1 MALKPFDGQLD
12 EVAEPPRR
20 VRPFTG
26 TLDDITP
33 PASSNQNTSLAGDL
47 LTDLKRGVQKLPG
60 MVTGLSDLPFA
71 LTINARPGD
80 KVADAL
86 GELTGFQPS
95 KWAEEA
101 KQEYSPERQA
111 AQAEIDQA
119 WEDGSAGDIAGAYA
133 RNPANIAGLI
143 AESAPSMLAGG
154 FIGRGALLAGQGIK
168 ALAVPATAA
177 QAARQAAIAGG
188 AGEGAVAAGTMMDQ
202 IDREVD
208 PRTAALASTGA
219 GVTTGLLG
227 GAGARLTQ
235 RMGLADLE
243 STIAGGAGEL
253 ASKAPGLGRRL
264 AGGALTEG
272 VLEELPQSVQ
282 EQAWQNWAEGR
293 PLDEGLARAAVEGTL
308 AGAGVGA
315 AMNVK
320 PRRTQD
326 LQAEPPVDRAAEPET
341 LALPAP
347 GPASEPAGGVLSRA
361 AAKLPAPEPVLG
373 LPAPEPAMYV
383 DSEGNAQSIGPVRN
397 VDGEMRPEPQARV
410 PMADPAASTGGRG
423 MYDQAPV
430 GESPNVDTAEDVR
443 VANRQRQAELDQER
457 ADRLAAAYV
466 DEANRA
472 AAEII
477 QLRREQNQP
486 EPQFTLPRG
495 LELADKQN
503 HGRWLN
509 ESYRGSVEALIAQLE
524 KGGGVAY
531 VRDANDRIT
540 GRTPSSN
547 PKWWQDMDASVKPG
561 SVEEGRRIINKALEG
576 NSLGPKQARF
586 VAAMMD
592 IVDDIR
598 LPPQQAEQN
607 RAILQELEWAA
618 SGEAARN
625 QADLE
630 RGAVRDY
637 GISEQDDAELYAY
650 LSGKVEPFS
659 LKDLTPDESVQV
671 WNDLQATD
679 QPVLDDTS
687 AQTAEAGAGGEIET
701 DFKGVV
707 YGSDQGAVETGGEV
721 PAREGVP
728 GDRQGLREDSRT
740 VSSGRQP
747 DSFQLETQTEEQL
760 AARAEAQRLSEKADD
775 EAGRQEE
782 QRVDA
787 DRQRETFNLTGSDR
801 AADVAAAS
809 GQTDLL
815 SGSQPESKPAE
826 EFVLASDGSVNFGE
840 ITADMAKVMGRQ
852 AGKIR
857 LQQGVQN
864 SDGTGYGLAHIEAN
878 HGEQIRG
885 AGYES
890 VEQFV
895 SESIA
900 GMDSV
905 WSPGKTTQLVA
916 LQSSKKGQAV
926 FIQLQP
932 AVDEAGDYYR
942 INTAF
947 PVSGGYAQK
956 REKRGWEKL
965 WSRDPVPADAS
976 GAPGFAGQTSQAGE
990 AAPVVSPQSDISV
1003 AQPKGSSEP
1012 EKIDDTGEKLGGA
1025 RKDEL
1030 RSVRDRL
1037 ENMDDEAIASS
1048 TLSELWP
1055 KGEVDK
1061 IDDPFHAAAYWALR
1075 SEIPAKPRVA
1085 YKVQRWVTKIKEARL
1100 TLGYLASLGADVSLA
1115 ELRKASP
1122 VLRSFANKVE
1132 LLAAVERSQWPRV
1145 GRVEHRTG
1153 RYSENGEMVPGSWFE
1168 VEIDKRRQVFRG
1180 HDAMDSALPD
1190 IKKALAPDSAPTQ
1203 EMKFAIYSNT
1213 YTGRAFIIKDGDKE
1227 KRHLKDFDDVNAA
1240 KAYLQDN
1247 HAQLVEAWEAVKNR
1261 DNVTKG
1267 DIRRSTNAPRV
1278 GQDYR
1283 EGKDVTPEQFL
1294 EAFGFRGVEFGNWVG
1309 QGKGGRERQG
1319 MLNEAFDA
1327 FMDLAGIVGVSP
1339 KAMSLEG
1346 TLGIGFG
1353 SRGMGGR
1360 AAAHFEPD
1368 SVVINLTKTKG
1379 AGSLAH
1385 EWFHALDNY
1394 FSRKRG
1400 GPVPMK
1406 GRSKAA
1412 QNEYLRN
1419 NFVTYRPEPMYVHK
1433 SGRGTPITLAALNRY
1448 RESHPK
1454 AGYYSLENWKPDPSH
1469 PAGVRPKVER
1479 AFAELV
1485 ETLDRSPMAARASSL
1500 DKTPNGYWSQI
1511 IERGARSFETY
1522 VIAKL
1527 ADQGARNDFLA
1538 NVTSLEDFARAP
1550 DRYPYLTA
1558 DEQGPVSEAFDK
1570 LFATVETTEVDGNIA
1585 MFSRKGRGRT
1595 TGQALSK
1602 PELQG
1607 IVDDFLSR
1615 FKGADDVRVQ
1625 IHDSAETLPS
1635 YRADRD
1641 SGSSIQGEYDFRTG
1655 TVHLVGASLG
1665 ARDGKSARE
1674 VVEETLREE
1683 ILVHK
1688 GLGVLSPIARRQLY
1702 VQIRKAA
1709 RENKTIGRL
1718 WEETVADY
1726 SAVVEA
1732 AKLTPEQADRYYAE
1746 ELLGTLAQRKINWAS
1761 RGWNRILR
1769 AIKRLAVRLG
1779 LTKQT
1784 DGPAELIQA
1793 VEFIADAF
1801 AKGRRARARN
1811 MGLDVRTED
1820 SDLPAFRMASTSE
1833 GVAQARDA
1841 IDRALGRAKLDP
1853 ADPFAAE
1860 NRRLREED
1868 RPIWDKAKKIFARQ
1882 FAPGGLLPDDV
1893 FSEKIK
1899 RDSEFEAVEF
1909 DVRHIVGALE
1919 KAVQGD
1925 FGVAANKLSDVQMR
1939 SLSEAL
1945 AGAVD
1950 SALPARTKESIVAMR
1965 QYIDRLSTE
1974 YIGILQQ
1981 QVADRLKGS
1990 DQVLIDKITGNL
2002 GRYVHR
2008 SYQAYDDPNWFK
2020 KVPTATL
2027 NAARNYLAA
2036 GYRRSGESSAE
2047 AARLADVTVNEI
2059 LKSGTA
2065 YDSLE
2070 SFIAEGKLGA
2080 KDLSVLMK
2088 RKDVAPQI
2096 RALLGE
2102 HVDPRVNF
2110 AKSATKMGRLIWN
2123 QRFLDRVREVGMG
2136 AFLFEGKNRPADA
2149 TTQIA
2154 GEQSE
2159 TYSPL
2164 NGLWTFPEVAQ
2175 AFKDAL
2181 GKEQMGDL
2189 YRTVVR
2195 LNGMVKYGKTVLS
2208 PTTAMR
2214 NWQSAMFFSLAN
2226 GHFNLQ
2232 HMRKSMAAFR
2242 EQVSQSATGDD
2253 LAYLRKLKQLGVVYD
2268 SPYAGE
2274 MMRLLEDARMD
2285 ELLSGKSGKALS
2297 VFRKA
2302 NQMAQGFYTFGDDF
2316 WKIIGFENE
2325 KASLRDAGFS
2335 ETEAETMAAERIRNT
2350 YPTYSMVGRG
2360 MRWLSRFPLAGT
2372 FVSFPSEIVRTSAN
2386 MLRTVAADLKSD
2398 NPKLRALGRK
2408 RAAGMALVSGGFY
2421 ALSAMTAAALGVD
2434 DDEEEAIR
2442 DLGPPWQDNST
2453 FMYLGRDPDGKLRY
2467 VDLSFLDPYGY
2478 WKRPVTAMLRNQPW
2492 EESAKSGV
2500 ADMLTPF
2507 LGGDITAQAIFEVM
2521 ANKKASGGQVYRE
2534 NGESLDQLADIANH
2548 MRKTIQPGFISNA
2561 ERFVKAASGERREG
2575 SGQPY
2580 SVRDEVSALLGWRA
2594 STLDARTGL
2603 YYRSFDFNQA
2613 LTDARS
2619 SLNRVLRSANDVS
2632 TDDIRKAKQGAERM
2646 HAKAFTDMERLVKA
2660 AENAG
2665 MSRREVMQ
2673 TLTLGG
2679 VSRRNAAAL
2688 VQGRPP
2694 RLELSGQA
2702 RSRAVRQA
2710 RVSQG
2715 AEQGQEVARRYREA
2729 MAM

>member
-1 MALKPFDGQLD
+1 MALKPFDGKLD
-12 EVAEPPRR
+12 EVAEQPRR

-26 TLDDITP
+26 TLDDVVP
-33 PASSNQNTSLAGDL
+33 PASAEKG
-47 LTDLKRGVQKLPG
+47 
-60 MVTGLSDLPFA
+60 VTGHLQDLGLSA
-71 LTINARPGD
+71 LKGAIGVPELAVGLADIPTGGRVGRFLENEGGLVGFRP
-80 KVADAL
+80 K
-86 GELTGFQPS
+86 
-95 KWAEEA
+95 EA
-101 KQEYSPERQA
+101 KNILSEFHTDQYKAQQQEFQEA
-111 AQAEIDQA
+111 
-119 WEDGSAGDIAGAYA
+119 DGVLDKAGVALS
-133 RNPANIAGLI
+133 NPSLI
-143 AESAPSMLAGG
+143 ANVVTESVPAMLGG
-154 FIGRGALLAGQGIK
+154 GVVGQGIRRVAPK
-168 ALAVPATAA
+168 VSAALAGA
-177 QAARQAAIAGG
+177 
-188 AGEGAVAAGTMMDQ
+188 AGEGTVMAGSQAAAIRQETDDGLLTPGQ
-202 IDREVD
+202 SG
-208 PRTAALASTGA
+208 AALGTGA
-219 GVTTGLLG
+219 VGALFGFAGGRLAQKMGIGDVDTMLARGVTPE
-227 GAGARLTQ
+227 Q
-235 RMGLADLE
+235 V
-243 STIAGGAGEL
+243 AGEL
-253 ASKAPGLGRRL
+253 AATPAKSIPRRVIE
-264 AGGALTEG
+264 GAITEG
-272 VLEELPQSVQ
+272 FLEELPQSVS
-282 EQAWQNWAEGR
+282 EQVIQNLALGRNWAEGVE
-293 PLDEGLARAAVEGTL
+293 DAAVMGTL
-308 AGAGVGA
+308 AGMAMGGA
-315 AMNVK
+315 ANVRSAAGSS
-320 PRRTQD
+320 P
-326 LQAEPPVDRAAEPET
+326 AEAVDAPET

-347 GPASEPAGGVLSRA
+347 EPAAESSGGVLSRA

-430 GESPNVDTAEDVR
+430 GESPNVGTAEDVR

-486 EPQFTLPRG
+486 DPEFTLPRG
-495 LELADKQN
+495 LELADKDN

-509 ESYRGSVEALIAQLE
+509 ETYRSSVQALIAQLE

-561 SVEEGRRIINKALEG
+561 SVEEGRRIVDKALEG
-576 NSLGPKQARF
+576 KSLGPKQARF

-637 GISEQDDAELYAY
+637 GTSEQDDAELYAY

-728 GDRQGLREDSRT
+728 GDRQGLREDSGT

-760 AARAEAQRLSEKADD
+760 AARAEALRLSEKADD

-826 EFVLASDGSVNFGE
+826 EFVLTSDGSVNFGE

-932 AVDEAGDYYR
+932 AVDEVGDYYR

-956 REKRGWEKL
+956 REKRGWKKL

-990 AAPVVSPQSDISV
+990 AAPVVSPQSDVSV

-1012 EKIDDTGEKLGGA
+1012 DKIEDAGEKLGGA

-1085 YKVQRWVTKIKEARL
+1085 YKLKRWVTKIKEARL

-1122 VLRSFANKVE
+1122 ALRSFANKVE

-1145 GRVEHRTG
+1145 GRVQHNTG
-1153 RYSENGEMVPGSWFE
+1153 RYLKDGEMVPGSWFD
-1168 VEIDKRRQVFRG
+1168 VEIDKRRRAFYG
-1180 HDAMDSALPD
+1180 HDTMSSALPE
-1190 IKKALAPDSAPTQ
+1190 IKSKLAPETAPVQ
-1203 EMKFAIYSNT
+1203 EMKFAIYR
-1213 YTGRAFIIKDGDKE
+1213 GRNSGQVFIAKDGDKE
-1227 KRHLKDFDDVNAA
+1227 KRHLKEFEDVKSARA
-1240 KAYLQDN
+1240 FLQDN
-1247 HAQLVEAWEAVKNR
+1247 HAKLVEAWEAVKNR
-1261 DNVTKG
+1261 DNVTKS
-1267 DIRRSTNAPRV
+1267 DMRRGINAQRV

-1283 EGKDVTPEQFL
+1283 EGKDITPEQFL

-1327 FMDLAGIVGVSP
+1327 LMDLAGIIGVPP
-1339 KAMSLEG
+1339 KAISLEG

-1353 SRGMGGR
+1353 SRGKGGR
-1360 AAAHFEPD
+1360 AAAHFEPGT
-1368 SVVINLTKTKG
+1368 VVINLTKTQG

-1394 FSRKRG
+1394 FARKRTSPIESSAG
-1400 GPVPMK
+1400 GSS
-1406 GRSKAA
+1406 RDEA
-1412 QNEYLRN
+1412 
-1419 NFVTYRPEPMYVHK
+1419 FITYRPEPMYINKKYPTMRATKAEVARRQIQN
-1433 SGRGTPITLAALNRY
+1433 GGAPIYAWENWEVDPA
-1448 RESHPK
+1448 HPK
-1454 AGYYSLENWKPDPSH
+1454 
-1469 PAGVRPKVER
+1469 GVRPQVEK

-1485 ETLDRSPMAARASSL
+1485 STLNASPMLQRSVTIDGGKS
-1500 DKTPNGYWSQI
+1500 NGYWSRI

-1527 ADQGARNDFLA
+1527 ADRGARNDFLA
-1538 NVTSLEDFARAP
+1538 NVVTLEDFARAP

-1570 LFATVETTEVDGNIA
+1570 LFATVETTEVDGKIA

-1688 GLGVLSPIARRQLY
+1688 GLGLLSPVARRQLY
-1702 VQIRKAA
+1702 AQIKKAST
-1709 RENKTIGRL
+1709 ENPAIKKL
-1718 WEETVADY
+1718 WDQTVADY
-1726 SAVVEA
+1726 GDVAKV
-1732 AKLTPEQADRYYAE
+1732 AKLTSAQADRFYAE
-1746 ELLGTLAQRKINWAS
+1746 EMLGTLAQRKINWATK
-1761 RGWNRILR
+1761 GWNRIMR
-1769 AIKRLAVRLG
+1769 ALKRLAVRAG
-1779 LTKQT
+1779 LIKHT
-1784 DGPAELIQA
+1784 DGPAELIKA
-1793 VEFIADAF
+1793 VEYIADSF

-1811 MGLDVRTED
+1811 LTTDVRAD
-1820 SDLPAFRMASTSE
+1820 DAGLPAFRMASTAQ
-1833 GVAQARDA
+1833 GAAQAREVL
-1841 IDRALGRAKLDP
+1841 DRALGRAKLDP
-1853 ADPFAAE
+1853 TDPFAAE

-1882 FAPGGLLPDDV
+1882 FAPGGLLPGDV

-1909 DVRHIVGALE
+1909 DVRHMVGALE

-1925 FGVAANKLSDVQMR
+1925 YGLAANKLTEDQMR

-1945 AGAVD
+1945 AGKVD
-1950 SALPARTKESIVAMR
+1950 DSLPTNTRAGIVAMR

-1990 DQVLIDKITGNL
+1990 DQALINKITGNL
-2002 GRYVHR
+2002 GSYVHR
-2008 SYQAYDDPNWFK
+2008 SYQAYDDPKWFK

-2080 KDLSVLMK
+2080 KDRSVLMK

-2398 NPKLRALGRK
+2398 NPKLRELGRK

-2534 NGESLDQLADIANH
+2534 NGEALDQLTDIANH

-2619 SLNRVLRSANDVS
+2619 SLNRVLRSANAVDI
-2632 TDDIRKAKQGAERM
+2632 DDIRTAKQGAERM
-2646 HAKAFTDMERLVKA
+2646 NSKAFNEMARLVKA
-2660 AENAG
+2660 AESAG
-2665 MSRREVMQ
+2665 MSRREILQ

-2688 VQGRPP
+2688 IRGQVPNLDIG
-2694 RLELSGQA
+2694 GQA

-2710 RVSQG
+2710 RVTQG
-2715 AEQGQEVARRYREA
+2715 PEQAREIARRYREVLA
-2729 MAM
+2729 L

>member
-1 MALKPFDGQLD
+1 MANYFDQFDSD
-12 EVAEPPRR
+12 ETPNGGNY
-20 VRPFTG
+20 FDQFDNG
-26 TLDDITP
+26 DITP
-33 PASSNQNTSLAGDL
+33 PASSNQNTSLTGDL

-71 LTINARPGD
+71 LTINARPND
-80 KVADAL
+80 KIADAL

-111 AQAEIDQA
+111 AQAEIDKA

-133 RNPANIAGLI
+133 RNPGNIAGLI
-143 AESAPSMLAGG
+143 AESAPSMLTGG

-253 ASKAPGLGRRL
+253 AGKAPGLGRRL

-320 PRRTQD
+320 PRRTQEAPTED
-326 LQAEPPVDRAAEPET
+326 AAPT
-341 LALPAP
+341 
-347 GPASEPAGGVLSRA
+347 GGVLSRA
-361 AAKLPAPEPVLG
+361 AAQLPAPEPVLG
-373 LPAPEPAMYV
+373 LPSPDQVAADHTGSEPLPGGPGMDQPTPRGREPQPAAQVPEEAAPIGIPDLRPEAFAVDERGQAVPTRVPSLPEP
-383 DSEGNAQSIGPVRN
+383 EPVEPETGMTRQA
-397 VDGEMRPEPQARV
+397 VPGQRPRFNQVLELARAGA
-410 PMADPAASTGGRG
+410 ADPAALAQETGSTPA
-423 MYDQAPV
+423 QA
-430 GESPNVDTAEDVR
+430 AR
-443 VANRQRQAELDQER
+443 AIRIAQAESQVTG
-457 ADRLAAAYV
+457 AVYKTV
-466 DEANRA
+466 PGANRA
-472 AAEII
+472 K
-477 QLRREQNQP
+477 
-486 EPQFTLPRG
+486 RG
-495 LELADKQN
+495 LSDPDAFEVVKTGNREWRIQRRQEAQDATGGQGAADV
-503 HGRWLN
+503 
-509 ESYRGSVEALIAQLE
+509 RGAGDQDAVPAAIDN
-524 KGGGVAY
+524 VAGEP
-531 VRDANDRIT
+531 A
-540 GRTPSSN
+540 
-547 PKWWQDMDASVKPG
+547 
-561 SVEEGRRIINKALEG
+561 
-576 NSLGPKQARF
+576 
-586 VAAMMD
+586 VAA
-592 IVDDIR
+592 
-598 LPPQQAEQN
+598 
-607 RAILQELEWAA
+607 RA
-618 SGEAARN
+618 
-625 QADLE
+625 
-630 RGAVRDY
+630 AV
-637 GISEQDDAELYAY
+637 
-650 LSGKVEPFS
+650 
-659 LKDLTPDESVQV
+659 
-671 WNDLQATD
+671 
-679 QPVLDDTS
+679 
-687 AQTAEAGAGGEIET
+687 EAGAPEVGGA
-701 DFKGVV
+701 GV
-707 YGSDQGAVETGGEV
+707 SA
-721 PAREGVP
+721 
-728 GDRQGLREDSRT
+728 
-740 VSSGRQP
+740 
-747 DSFQLETQTEEQL
+747 
-760 AARAEAQRLSEKADD
+760 
-775 EAGRQEE
+775 
-782 QRVDA
+782 
-787 DRQRETFNLTGSDR
+787 
-801 AADVAAAS
+801 AAAS
-809 GQTDLL
+809 AEQRAALKAGGQKKTLR
-815 SGSQPESKPAE
+815 S
-826 EFVLASDGSVNFGE
+826 
-840 ITADMAKVMGRQ
+840 
-852 AGKIR
+852 
-857 LQQGVQN
+857 
-864 SDGTGYGLAHIEAN
+864 
-878 HGEQIRG
+878 RG
-885 AGYES
+885 
-890 VEQFV
+890 
-895 SESIA
+895 
-900 GMDSV
+900 
-905 WSPGKTTQLVA
+905 
-916 LQSSKKGQAV
+916 
-926 FIQLQP
+926 
-932 AVDEAGDYYR
+932 
-942 INTAF
+942 
-947 PVSGGYAQK
+947 
-956 REKRGWEKL
+956 
-965 WSRDPVPADAS
+965 PVPADAS
-976 GAPGFAGQTSQAGE
+976 GAPGFAGQASQAGE
-990 AAPVVSPQSDISV
+990 AAPVVSPQSEGSV
-1003 AQPKGSSEP
+1003 AQPGDKPKGQGEKVEADTSDSKGMPEILTQPRKAYLSAMAKKAGIKKGSPGYAPAMRKLQDEYDAQLDAASAALSFEQYHALNPESPEAVNRQAWSQLQEEYGRSEQPEAAETAGSETAEGAAKPDSERSPEEFIPAPDGSLDYGEITAEISAVLGRQAGKIRLRQGTDAWGLTHIRKRHLDQIERLGFSSVEEFVASVAKGFNAVYKRKGSAFDVVLARKGTGQRLIVQLEPSEDGDFYDVKSASPVRSDQFKNKQPLWDRAGTSSPVAESTPPSPRGQNGNNSIAVDESLGERSEP
-1012 EKIDDTGEKLGGA
+1012 SPVATGQQPAFAAGNSENQPSGASPNARDQSTAKTIAQKPVSAQLAGVQPDAKIEDAGKKLGGA

-1037 ENMDDEAIASS
+1037 ENMDDEAIAGS

-1085 YKVQRWVTKIKEARL
+1085 YKLKRWVTKIKEARL

-1122 VLRSFANKVE
+1122 ALRSFANKVE

-1203 EMKFAIYSNT
+1203 EMKFAIYSST
-1213 YTGRAFIIKDGDKE
+1213 YTGRAFIIKDGDKK

-1283 EGKDVTPEQFL
+1283 EGKDVTPDQFL

-1454 AGYYSLENWKPDPSH
+1454 AGYYSPENWNPDPSH

-1538 NVTSLEDFARAP
+1538 NVTSLEEFARAP
-1550 DRYPYLTA
+1550 ERYPYLTR

-1570 LFATVETTEVDGNIA
+1570 LFATVETTEVDGKIA

-1595 TGQALSK
+1595 TGQALSR

-1702 VQIRKAA
+1702 AQIRKAA

-1718 WEETVADY
+1718 WDETVAEY
-1726 SAVVEA
+1726 SAVAED

-1779 LTKQT
+1779 LAKQT
-1784 DGPAELIQA
+1784 DGPAELIKA

-1820 SDLPAFRMASTSE
+1820 GDLPAFRMASTAE

-1868 RPIWDKAKKIFARQ
+1868 RPIWDKAKKVFARQ
-1882 FAPGGLLPDDV
+1882 FAPGGLLPGDV
-1893 FSEKIK
+1893 FAEKVK

-1925 FGVAANKLSDVQMR
+1925 YGVAANQLTEDQMR
-1939 SLSEAL
+1939 GLSEAL
-1945 AGAVD
+1945 AGTVSD
-1950 SALPARTKESIVAMR
+1950 ALPSKTKAGIVAMR

-2027 NAARNYLAA
+2027 NVARNYLAA

-2136 AFLFEGKNRPADA
+2136 TFLFEGKNRPADA

-2534 NGESLDQLADIANH
+2534 NGEALDQLTDIANH

-2619 SLNRVLRSANDVS
+2619 SLNRVLRSANAVDI
-2632 TDDIRKAKQGAERM
+2632 DDIRTAKQGAERM
-2646 HAKAFTDMERLVKA
+2646 NSKAFNEMARLVKA
-2660 AENAG
+2660 AESAG
-2665 MSRREVMQ
+2665 MSRREILQ

-2688 VQGRPP
+2688 IRGQVPNLDIG
-2694 RLELSGQA
+2694 GQA

-2710 RVSQG
+2710 RVTQG
-2715 AEQGQEVARRYREA
+2715 PEQAREIARRYREVLA
-2729 MAM
+2729 L

>member
-1 MALKPFDGQLD
+1 MALKPFDGKLD
-12 EVAEPPRR
+12 EVAEQPRR

-26 TLDDITP
+26 TLDDVVP
-33 PASSNQNTSLAGDL
+33 PASAEKG
-47 LTDLKRGVQKLPG
+47 
-60 MVTGLSDLPFA
+60 VTGHLQDLGLSA
-71 LTINARPGD
+71 LKGAIGVPELAVGLADIPTGGRVGRFLENEGGLVGFRP
-80 KVADAL
+80 K
-86 GELTGFQPS
+86 
-95 KWAEEA
+95 EA
-101 KQEYSPERQA
+101 KNILSEFHTDQYKAQQQEFQEA
-111 AQAEIDQA
+111 
-119 WEDGSAGDIAGAYA
+119 DGVLDKAGVALS
-133 RNPANIAGLI
+133 NPSLI
-143 AESAPSMLAGG
+143 ANVVTESVPAMLGG
-154 FIGRGALLAGQGIK
+154 GVVGQGIRRVAPK
-168 ALAVPATAA
+168 VSAALAGA
-177 QAARQAAIAGG
+177 
-188 AGEGAVAAGTMMDQ
+188 AGEGTVMAGSQAAAIRQETDDGLLTPGQ
-202 IDREVD
+202 SG
-208 PRTAALASTGA
+208 AALGTGA
-219 GVTTGLLG
+219 VGALFGFAGGRLAQKMGIGDVDTMLARGVTPE
-227 GAGARLTQ
+227 Q
-235 RMGLADLE
+235 V
-243 STIAGGAGEL
+243 AGEL
-253 ASKAPGLGRRL
+253 AATPAKSIPRRVIE
-264 AGGALTEG
+264 GAITEG
-272 VLEELPQSVQ
+272 FLEELPQSVS
-282 EQAWQNWAEGR
+282 EQVIQNLALGRNWAEGVE
-293 PLDEGLARAAVEGTL
+293 DAAVMGTL
-308 AGAGVGA
+308 AGMAMGGA
-315 AMNVK
+315 ANVRSAAGSS
-320 PRRTQD
+320 P
-326 LQAEPPVDRAAEPET
+326 AEAVDAPET

-347 GPASEPAGGVLSRA
+347 EPAAESSGGVLSRA

-430 GESPNVDTAEDVR
+430 GESPNVGTAEDVR

-486 EPQFTLPRG
+486 DPEFTLPRG
-495 LELADKQN
+495 LELADKDN

-509 ESYRGSVEALIAQLE
+509 ETYRGSVQALIAQLE

-531 VRDANDRIT
+531 VRDKHDRIV
-540 GRTPSSN
+540 GGTPSSN
-547 PKWWQDMDASVKPG
+547 PMWWQNMDASVKPG
-561 SVEEGRRIINKALEG
+561 SVAEGRRIVQKALEG
-576 NSLGPKQARF
+576 ESLGPKQARF

-592 IVDDIR
+592 VVDDIR
-598 LPPQQAEQN
+598 LPPQQAEEN

-630 RGAVRDY
+630 RGATRDY
-637 GISEQDDAELYAY
+637 SVEDQDVDELYAY
-650 LSGKVEPFS
+650 LDGKVEPFS
-659 LKDLTPDESVQV
+659 LADLTLDESAQIR
-671 WNDLQATD
+671 NDLQALD
-679 QPVLDDTS
+679 APILDDTS
-687 AQTAEAGAGGEIET
+687 AQTAEAEAGGETETEFKEVVYGSEQRAVEAGGEI
-701 DFKGVV
+701 
-707 YGSDQGAVETGGEV
+707 S
-721 PAREGVP
+721 AREGLP
-728 GDRQGLREDSRT
+728 GDGEGVREDSGT
-740 VSSGRQP
+740 VPSGRQP
-747 DSFQLETQTEEQL
+747 DSFALETQTEEQL
-760 AARAEAQRLSEKADD
+760 AARADAQRQRDRE
-775 EAGRQEE
+775 EAKGAAAQAERA
-782 QRVDA
+782 DA
-787 DRQRETFNLTGSDR
+787 DRQRENFGLAGSDR
-801 AADVAAAS
+801 SADVAAAG
-809 GQTDLL
+809 GQSDLL
-815 SGSQPESKPAE
+815 KQNTPDAPAQQPAEDGAEQAPREVDAEPDQDIVSTEQGTNTESQPQQESPAETPATPVPAEATAPAPSPASKPPARPKVAAKQPES
-826 EFVLASDGSVNFGE
+826 
-840 ITADMAKVMGRQ
+840 
-852 AGKIR
+852 
-857 LQQGVQN
+857 
-864 SDGTGYGLAHIEAN
+864 
-878 HGEQIRG
+878 
-885 AGYES
+885 
-890 VEQFV
+890 VE
-895 SESIA
+895 
-900 GMDSV
+900 
-905 WSPGKTTQLVA
+905 
-916 LQSSKKGQAV
+916 
-926 FIQLQP
+926 
-932 AVDEAGDYYR
+932 
-942 INTAF
+942 
-947 PVSGGYAQK
+947 
-956 REKRGWEKL
+956 
-965 WSRDPVPADAS
+965 DA
-976 GAPGFAGQTSQAGE
+976 
-990 AAPVVSPQSDISV
+990 
-1003 AQPKGSSEP
+1003 
-1012 EKIDDTGEKLGGA
+1012 GEKLGGA

-1037 ENMDDEAIASS
+1037 ESMDDKAIASS

-1085 YKVQRWVTKIKEARL
+1085 YKLKRWVNQVKEARS
-1100 TLGYLASLGADVSLA
+1100 TLSYLASLGADVSLP

-1122 VLRSFANKVE
+1122 VLRGFADKIE
-1132 LLAAVERSQWPRV
+1132 LLMGVDRPQWSRV
-1145 GRVEHRTG
+1145 GRVQHNTG
-1153 RYSENGEMVPGSWFE
+1153 RYLKDGDMVPGSWFD
-1168 VEIDKRRQVFRG
+1168 VEIDKRRRAFYG
-1180 HDAMDSALPD
+1180 HDTMSSALSE
-1190 IKKALAPDSAPTQ
+1190 IKSKLVPETAPVQ
-1203 EMKFAIYSNT
+1203 EMKFAIYR
-1213 YTGRAFIIKDGDKE
+1213 GRNSGQVFIAKDGDKE
-1227 KRHLKDFDDVNAA
+1227 KRHLKEFEDVKSARA
-1240 KAYLQDN
+1240 FLQDN
-1247 HAQLVEAWEAVKNR
+1247 HAKLVEAWEAVKNR
-1261 DNVTKG
+1261 DNVTKS
-1267 DIRRSTNAPRV
+1267 DMRRGINAQRV

-1283 EGKDVTPEQFL
+1283 EGKDITPEQFL

-1327 FMDLAGIVGVSP
+1327 LMDLAGIVGVPP
-1339 KAMSLEG
+1339 KAISLEG

-1353 SRGMGGR
+1353 SRGKGGR
-1360 AAAHFEPD
+1360 AAAHFEPGT
-1368 SVVINLTKTKG
+1368 VVINLTKTQG

-1394 FSRKRG
+1394 FARKRTSPIESSAG
-1400 GPVPMK
+1400 GSS
-1406 GRSKAA
+1406 RDEA
-1412 QNEYLRN
+1412 
-1419 NFVTYRPEPMYVHK
+1419 FITYRPEPMYINKKYPTMRETKAEVARRQIQT
-1433 SGRGTPITLAALNRY
+1433 GGAPIYAWENWEVDPA
-1448 RESHPK
+1448 HPK
-1454 AGYYSLENWKPDPSH
+1454 
-1469 PAGVRPKVER
+1469 GVRPQVEK

-1485 ETLDRSPMAARASSL
+1485 STLNASPMLQRSVTIDGGKS
-1500 DKTPNGYWSQI
+1500 NGYWSRI

-1527 ADQGARNDFLA
+1527 ADRGARNDFLA
-1538 NVTSLEDFARAP
+1538 NVVTLEDFARAP

-1570 LFATVETTEVDGNIA
+1570 LFATVETTEADGKIA

-1607 IVDDFLSR
+1607 IVDDFLTR

-1641 SGSSIQGEYDFRTG
+1641 SGSSIQGEYEFRTG

-1665 ARDGKSARE
+1665 ARDGKSARQ

-1688 GLGVLSPIARRQLY
+1688 GLGLLSPVARRQLY
-1702 VQIRKAA
+1702 AQIRKAA

-1718 WEETVADY
+1718 WDETVADY
-1726 SAVVEA
+1726 SAVAES
-1732 AKLTPEQADRYYAE
+1732 AKLTAEQADRYYAE

-1779 LTKQT
+1779 LVKQT

-1801 AKGRRARARN
+1801 ARGQRARARSL
-1811 MGLDVRTED
+1811 GADILTPD
-1820 SDLPAFRMASTSE
+1820 SDLPAFRMAAPADAADQ
-1833 GVAQARDA
+1833 VRDA
-1841 IDRALGRAKLDP
+1841 IDRALGRAPLDP

-1868 RPIWDKAKKIFARQ
+1868 RPLWQKAKKIFARQ
-1882 FAPGGLLPDDV
+1882 FAPGGLLPGDV

-1925 FGVAANKLSDVQMR
+1925 FGVAANKLSDAQMR

-1945 AGAVD
+1945 AGDVD

-1965 QYIDRLSTE
+1965 QYIDALSTE
-1974 YIGILQQ
+1974 YVGILQQ

-1990 DQVLIDKITGNL
+1990 DQALIDKITGNL
-2002 GRYVHR
+2002 GSYVHR
-2008 SYQAYDDPNWFK
+2008 SYQAYDDPKWFK
-2020 KVPTATL
+2020 KVPTSTL

-2036 GYRRSGESSAE
+2036 GYRRSGENSAE

-2080 KDLSVLMK
+2080 KDLSVLIK

-2154 GEQSE
+2154 GEQSD

-2232 HMRKSMAAFR
+2232 HIRKSMAAFR

-2285 ELLSGKSGKALS
+2285 ELLSGKNGKAMS

-2325 KASLRDAGFS
+2325 KTSLLEAGFS
-2335 ETEAETMAAERIRNT
+2335 EAEAETMAAERIRNT

-2398 NPKLRALGRK
+2398 NPRLRALGRK

-2453 FMYLGRDPDGKLRY
+2453 FLYMGRDADGKLRY

-2478 WKRPVTAMLRNQPW
+2478 WKRPVTAMLRDRPW
-2492 EESAKSGV
+2492 EESAKSGLS
-2500 ADMLTPF
+2500 DMLTPF

-2521 ANKKASGGQVYRE
+2521 ANKKSSGGQVYRE
-2534 NGESLDQLADIANH
+2534 NGEPLDQLTAIADH
-2548 MRKTIQPGFISNA
+2548 MRKTIQPGFVSNA
-2561 ERFVKAASGERREG
+2561 ERFIKAASGERREG

-2594 STLDARTGL
+2594 STLDAKTGL

-2715 AEQGQEVARRYREA
+2715 VEQGQEVARRYREA

>member
-1 MALKPFDGQLD
+1 MALKPFDGKLD
-12 EVAEPPRR
+12 EVAEQPRR

-26 TLDDITP
+26 TLDDVVP
-33 PASSNQNTSLAGDL
+33 PAPAEKG
-47 LTDLKRGVQKLPG
+47 
-60 MVTGLSDLPFA
+60 VTGHLQDLGLSA
-71 LTINARPGD
+71 LKGAIGVPELAVGLADIPTGGRVGRFLENEGGLVGFRP
-80 KVADAL
+80 K
-86 GELTGFQPS
+86 
-95 KWAEEA
+95 EA
-101 KQEYSPERQA
+101 KNILSEFHTDQYKAQQQEFQDA
-111 AQAEIDQA
+111 
-119 WEDGSAGDIAGAYA
+119 DGVLDKAGVALS
-133 RNPANIAGLI
+133 NPSLI
-143 AESAPSMLAGG
+143 ANVVTESVPSMLGG
-154 FIGRGALLAGQGIK
+154 GVVGQGIRRVAPK
-168 ALAVPATAA
+168 VSAALAGA
-177 QAARQAAIAGG
+177 
-188 AGEGAVAAGTMMDQ
+188 AGEGTVMAGSQAAAIRQETDDGLLTPGQSGAAVG
-202 IDREVD
+202 
-208 PRTAALASTGA
+208 TGA
-219 GVTTGLLG
+219 VGALFGFAGGRLAQKMGVGDVDTMLARGVTPE
-227 GAGARLTQ
+227 Q
-235 RMGLADLE
+235 V
-243 STIAGGAGEL
+243 AGEL
-253 ASKAPGLGRRL
+253 AAIPAKSIPRRVIE
-264 AGGALTEG
+264 GAITEG
-272 VLEELPQSVQ
+272 FLEELPQSVS
-282 EQAWQNWAEGR
+282 EQVIQNLALDRNWAEGVE
-293 PLDEGLARAAVEGTL
+293 DAAVMGTL
-308 AGAGVGA
+308 AGMAMGGA
-315 AMNVK
+315 ANVRSAAGSS
-320 PRRTQD
+320 PTE
-326 LQAEPPVDRAAEPET
+326 AVDAPET

-347 GPASEPAGGVLSRA
+347 EPAAESPGGVLSRA
-361 AAKLPAPEPVLG
+361 AAKLPAPDPVLG
-373 LPAPEPAMYV
+373 LPAPESSMYV
-383 DSEGNAQSIGPVRN
+383 DSAGNAQPVGPVRN
-397 VDGEMRPEPQARV
+397 VDGEMRPEAQARV
-410 PMADPAASTGGRG
+410 PFADPAAGEGGRG
-423 MYDQAPV
+423 MYSQAPI
-430 GESPNVDTAEDVR
+430 GISPNSDTAEDVR
-443 VANRQRQAELDQER
+443 IAARQRQVEIEQER
-457 ADRLAAAYV
+457 ADRQSAARV
-466 DEANRA
+466 HEANLAVAELLEQRRA
-472 AAEII
+472 A
-477 QLRREQNQP
+477 NMP
-486 EPQFTLPRG
+486 EPQFSMPRG

-509 ESYRGSVEALIAQLE
+509 ETYRTSVQALIAQLE

-547 PKWWQDMDASVKPG
+547 PMWWQNMDASVKPG
-561 SVEEGRRIINKALEG
+561 SVAEGRRIVQKALEG
-576 NSLGPKQARF
+576 KSLGPKQARF

-592 IVDDIR
+592 VVDDIR
-598 LPPQQAEQN
+598 LPPQQAEEN

-630 RGAVRDY
+630 RGAARDY
-637 GISEQDDAELYAY
+637 GTSEQDDAELYAY

-659 LKDLTPDESVQV
+659 LADLTPDESAQI
-671 WNDLQATD
+671 WNDLRALD
-679 QPVLDDTS
+679 ARVLDGTS
-687 AQTAEAGAGGEIET
+687 AQTAEAEAGGETET
-701 DFKGVV
+701 EFKEVV
-707 YGSDQGAVETGGEV
+707 YGSEQRAVEAGSEIS
-721 PAREGVP
+721 AREGLP
-728 GDRQGLREDSRT
+728 GDGEGIREGSGT
-740 VSSGRQP
+740 LPSGRQP
-747 DSFQLETQTEEQL
+747 DGFELETQTEEQL
-760 AARAEAQRLSEKADD
+760 AAQAEAQRQRDRE
-775 EAGRQEE
+775 EAKGAAAQAERA
-782 QRVDA
+782 DA
-787 DRQRETFNLTGSDR
+787 DRQRENFGLAGSDR
-801 AADVAAAS
+801 PADVAAAG
-809 GQTDLL
+809 GQSDLL
-815 SGSQPESKPAE
+815 TSNTPAAPAQPAPAE
-826 EFVLASDGSVNFGE
+826 KTE
-840 ITADMAKVMGRQ
+840 AK
-852 AGKIR
+852 
-857 LQQGVQN
+857 
-864 SDGTGYGLAHIEAN
+864 
-878 HGEQIRG
+878 
-885 AGYES
+885 
-890 VEQFV
+890 
-895 SESIA
+895 
-900 GMDSV
+900 
-905 WSPGKTTQLVA
+905 
-916 LQSSKKGQAV
+916 
-926 FIQLQP
+926 
-932 AVDEAGDYYR
+932 
-942 INTAF
+942 
-947 PVSGGYAQK
+947 
-956 REKRGWEKL
+956 
-965 WSRDPVPADAS
+965 SRDGVTVRSGDKFTSNPNNPAKGKFAAFRSEQMLSPAWRDTHEEAQADGAATDQPQQEPSAVPAPASKLRAKPKATVKRQEAVEDA
-976 GAPGFAGQTSQAGE
+976 
-990 AAPVVSPQSDISV
+990 
-1003 AQPKGSSEP
+1003 
-1012 EKIDDTGEKLGGA
+1012 GEKLGGA

-1037 ENMDDEAIASS
+1037 ESMDDEAIASS

-1055 KGEVDK
+1055 KGEIDK
-1061 IDDPFHAAAYWALR
+1061 LDDPFHAAAYWALR

-1085 YKVQRWVTKIKEARL
+1085 YKLQRWVTKIKEARL
-1100 TLGYLASLGADVSLA
+1100 TLDYLASLGADVSFG

-1122 VLRSFANKVE
+1122 ALRSFANKVE

-1203 EMKFAIYSNT
+1203 EMKFAIYSSA

-1227 KRHLKDFDDVNAA
+1227 KRHLKDFDDVKEA
-1240 KAYLQDN
+1240 KAYLRDN

-1294 EAFGFRGVEFGNWVG
+1294 KAFGFRGVEFGNWVG

-1394 FSRKRG
+1394 FSRKRR

-1454 AGYYSLENWKPDPSH
+1454 AGYYSPENWNPDPSH

-1527 ADQGARNDFLA
+1527 AHQGARNDFLA
-1538 NVTSLEDFARAP
+1538 NVTSLEDFARSP
-1550 DRYPYLTA
+1550 ERYPYLTR

-1570 LFATVETTEVDGNIA
+1570 LFATVETEEVDGKVA
-1585 MFSRKGRGRT
+1585 MFSRKDRGQGSR
-1595 TGQALSK
+1595 QALSG

-1607 IVDDFLSR
+1607 IVDDFLTR

-1641 SGSSIQGEYDFRTG
+1641 SESSIQGEYEFRTG

-1665 ARDGKSARE
+1665 ARDGKSARQ

-1688 GLGVLSPIARRQLY
+1688 GLGLLSPVARRQLY
-1702 VQIRKAA
+1702 AQIKKASS
-1709 RENKTIGRL
+1709 ENPAIKKL
-1718 WEETVADY
+1718 WDQTVADY
-1726 SAVVEA
+1726 GDVAKV
-1732 AKLTPEQADRYYAE
+1732 AKLTPAQADRLYAE

-1779 LTKQT
+1779 LAKQT

-1801 AKGRRARARN
+1801 ARGQRARARSL
-1811 MGLDVRTED
+1811 GADILTPD
-1820 SDLPAFRMASTSE
+1820 SDLPAFRMAATADAADQ
-1833 GVAQARDA
+1833 VRDA
-1841 IDRALGRAKLDP
+1841 IDRALGRAPLDS

-1868 RPIWDKAKKIFARQ
+1868 RPLWQKAKKIFARQ
-1882 FAPGGLLPDDV
+1882 FAPGGLLPGDV

-1939 SLSEAL
+1939 SLSDAL
-1945 AGAVD
+1945 AGDVD

-1990 DQVLIDKITGNL
+1990 DQALIDKITGNL
-2002 GRYVHR
+2002 GSYVHR
-2008 SYQAYDDPNWFK
+2008 SYQAYDDPKWFK
-2020 KVPTATL
+2020 KVPTSTL

-2080 KDLSVLMK
+2080 KDLSVLIK

-2154 GEQSE
+2154 GEQSD

-2181 GKEQMGDL
+2181 GAEQMGDL

-2285 ELLSGKSGKALS
+2285 ELLSGKNGKAMS

-2325 KASLRDAGFS
+2325 KTSLREAGFS
-2335 ETEAETMAAERIRNT
+2335 EAQAETMAAERIRNT

-2372 FVSFPSEIVRTSAN
+2372 FVSFPSEIVRTTAN

-2453 FMYLGRDPDGKLRY
+2453 FLYMGRDADGKLRY

-2478 WKRPVTAMLRNQPW
+2478 WKRPVTAMLRDRPW
-2492 EESAKSGV
+2492 EESAKSGL

-2521 ANKKASGGQVYRE
+2521 ANKKSSGGQVYRE
-2534 NGESLDQLADIANH
+2534 NGEPLDQLTAIADH
-2548 MRKTIQPGFISNA
+2548 MRKTIQPGFVSNA
-2561 ERFVKAASGERREG
+2561 ERFIKAASGERREG

-2594 STLDARTGL
+2594 STLDAKTGL

-2619 SLNRVLRSANDVS
+2619 SLSRVLRSANDVS
-2632 TDDIRKAKQGAERM
+2632 TDDIRKVKQGAERM

-2688 VQGRPP
+2688 VRGRPP
-2694 RLELSGQA
+2694 RLELTGQA

-2715 AEQGQEVARRYREA
+2715 VEQGQEVARRYREA